1 MNSRFPNLN
10 SLWAEAAVE
19 ELVRCGV
26 RLFCLCPGSRSTP
39 LTAAAA
45 RHEAARKI
53 VHFDERGAAFC
64 ALGYA
69 RATEKPAAVVV
80 TSGTAA
86 ANLYPAVIEAAMD
99 GVPLLVL
106 TADRPPELRA
116 SGANQTIDQTK
127 LYADYPRWFFDLPC
141 PSRETPPEFVLTTID
156 QAVYRAQHGPAGPV
170 HLNWMF
176 REPLAPVGAEEDFG
190 DYLRSVGCWRTGES
204 PWTIYRSPVKVC
216 EPARMEAATGLLN
229 RARRGVIVVGRLRR
243 EAERVAIAKVAEAL
257 GWPVI
262 ADIGSGLRLGAA
274 GHVIAP
280 AEYML
285 AAESF
290 ADALAP
296 DTVLH
301 FGPIVTSKRVA
312 QWLKRS
318 QPAAYIHAAA
328 APERHDPHHQVTHR
342 FEADIDMFCSFLLPF
357 LREKA
362 KETGLAAWRAGADKA
377 EAAIARVLAEDA
389 TLSEPLTARL
399 VAENISA
406 AGALFVASSMPIR
419 DLDALAAGDG
429 PAAP

>member
-141 PSRETPPEFVLTTID
+141 SSRETPP
-156 QAVYRAQHGPAGPV
+156 
-170 HLNWMF
+170 
-176 REPLAPVGAEEDFG
+176 
-190 DYLRSVGCWRTGES
+190 
-204 PWTIYRSPVKVC
+204 
-216 EPARMEAATGLLN
+216 
-229 RARRGVIVVGRLRR
+229 
-243 EAERVAIAKVAEAL
+243 
-257 GWPVI
+257 
-262 ADIGSGLRLGAA
+262 
-274 GHVIAP
+274 
-280 AEYML
+280 
-285 AAESF
+285 
-290 ADALAP
+290 
-296 DTVLH
+296 
-301 FGPIVTSKRVA
+301 
-312 QWLKRS
+312 
-318 QPAAYIHAAA
+318 
-328 APERHDPHHQVTHR
+328 
-342 FEADIDMFCSFLLPF
+342 
-357 LREKA
+357 
-362 KETGLAAWRAGADKA
+362 
-377 EAAIARVLAEDA
+377 
-389 TLSEPLTARL
+389 
-399 VAENISA
+399 
-406 AGALFVASSMPIR
+406 
-419 DLDALAAGDG
+419 
-429 PAAP
+429 